1 MDAVQRDRLGELFE
15 AALTLSAADR
25 AAFLDESCRGDPE
38 LRTELHS
45 LLTSYE
51 DAPEFLEGA
60 PEKLVSRA
68 LATLATAPLEEPVPN
83 RIGDRYEILERLAD
97 GGMGVVYKARDLR
110 LDRLVALKFLP
121 PHLTADEKARARLL
135 AEAKATSALDHP
147 NIAVVHEIDETEAGR
162 PFISMAFYQGETLR
176 ERLQRGPL
184 PGIEAVAVTRQIATA
199 LTAAHR
205 AGIVHR
211 DVKPSNVMI
220 TADGVVKLVD
230 FGIAKAAG
238 IDLTRAG
245 TRIGTVAYMSPE
257 QTSGQAADARSDLW
271 SLGAVIYEM
280 LTGVRPFHAESE
292 QALIY
297 RIRHD
302 EPEPIDRLRPGIS
315 SRLTRV
321 VETCLQKDP
330 AERYGSAETL
340 IADLERVERGPETPR
355 KAVRPR
361 RGMLLYGGAIAV
373 LAIFGAFLYTQGQ
386 WPGRDAPPST
396 EAATAGTVRLAVLP
410 LVGYGL
416 DSEDAHL
423 ADALTEELI
432 TRLSKLSGLRV
443 IARSSAM
450 SYKGS
455 EKGVAEIGRE
465 LRVGRILEGS
475 VRKAGDRL
483 RISVHLVEPE
493 SQEPLWAENYDAEM
507 EDVLAVQSEIAER
520 VAAALHLQL
529 RSAERGRLASRGTDN
544 PEAYA
549 LYLKG
554 RYFLEKWDEA
564 SARKALEHFR
574 QALDRDPTYAHAWSG
589 VAHAYGILAGLS
601 VLPADEAYP
610 RARAAAERA
619 LDIDEELAQAHQA
632 LALAL
637 SYHYWDPGSAE
648 RHFRRAIDLD
658 PNHAEAHASYAE
670 HLRNQGRFDEA
681 LTEIEVAQELD
692 PLSSAHELEEGI
704 ILYLARRYDDAIRQ
718 YGRLLDVNP
727 GYRYALFFVALAQVQ
742 QESYEE
748 ALATLEELDPD
759 GGVPDVRGLQGY
771 IYAITGR
778 LAEAREVLASLSQ
791 SSQDPG
797 ASAFLSAVIHIG
809 LDEKDRALDLLWEA
823 YRNRTWQM
831 RLIKVEPLLDPV
843 RSDPRF
849 QALLSEVGLEEPK

>member
-15 AALTLSAADR
+15 QALTLSAADR
-25 AAFLDESCRGDPE
+25 AAFLDETCPGDPE

-51 DAPEFLEGA
+51 DAPDFLEGV
-60 PEKLVSRA
+60 PEKLVSQA
-68 LATLATAPLEEPVPN
+68 LATLAKTPLEEPVPD

-162 PFISMAFYQGETLR
+162 PFISMAFYRGKTLG
-176 ERLQRGPL
+176 ERLQHGPL
-184 PGIEAVAVTRQIATA
+184 PVREAVAVTRQIATA

-238 IDLTRAG
+238 IDLTREE

-280 LTGVRPFHAESE
+280 LTGVRPFQAESE

-302 EPEPIDRLRPGIS
+302 EPEPIDRLRPGVS
-315 SRLTRV
+315 SQLTRV

-330 AERYGSAETL
+330 GDRYGSAEAL
-340 IADLERVERGPETPR
+340 IADLERVERGPEMPR

-361 RGMLLYGGAIAV
+361 RGMLLSGGAIAV

-410 LVGYGL
+410 LAGYGL

-455 EKGVAEIGRE
+455 DKGVAEIGRE

-483 RISVHLVEPE
+483 RISMHLVDPE
-493 SQEPLWAENYDAEM
+493 RQEPLWAEDYDAEM
-507 EDVLAVQSEIAER
+507 KDVLAVQSEIAER
-520 VAAALHLQL
+520 VAEALHVQIQ
-529 RSAERGRLASRGTDN
+529 AGERGRLASYGTIS
-544 PEAYA
+544 PEAYE
-549 LYLKG
+549 LYLRG
-554 RYFLEKWDEA
+554 RYFVEKWDEP
-564 SARKALEHFR
+564 SARKALVSFR
-574 QALDRDPTYAHAWSG
+574 QALDSDPTYAHAWSG
-589 VAHAYGILAGLS
+589 LAEAYHTLAS
-601 VLPADEAYP
+601 VSALPANDAYP

-619 LDIDEELAQAHQA
+619 LDLDEELAQAHGA
-632 LALAL
+632 LGVAL
-637 SYHYWDPGSAE
+637 SFYYWNPLAAE
-648 RHFRRAIDLD
+648 QHFRRAIELD
-658 PNHAEAHASYAE
+658 PSYAAGHRLYAE
-670 HLRNQGRFDEA
+670 YLRNQGRFDEA
-681 LTEIEVAQELD
+681 MVEIESAQALD
-692 PLSSAHELEEGI
+692 PLSPRHEIEEGT
-704 ILYLARRYDDAIRQ
+704 ILYVAGRYDEAIQRFQ
-718 YGRLLDVNP
+718 RLLDANP
-727 GYRYALFFVALAQVQ
+727 NYRFAHFTIALTMVQ
-742 QESYEE
+742 QGRYEE
-748 ALATLEELDPD
+748 ALATLQELDPE
-759 GGVPDVRGLQGY
+759 GRAPDARSLAGY
-771 IYAITGR
+771 IYAVTGQP
-778 LAEAREVLASLSQ
+778 AEARMMLASLND
-791 SSQDPG
+791 SSHVLEVSPW
-797 ASAFLSAVIHIG
+797 FSAVVHIG
-809 LDEKDRALDLLWEA
+809 LGEKDRALDLLWEA
-823 YRNRTWQM
+823 YQDRMLLLQI
-831 RLIKVEPLLDPV
+831 LKVEPLFDPL
-843 RSDPRF
+843 RSEPRF
-849 QALLSEVGLEEPK
+849 QVLLKEVGLEG